1 MEKKGTIRRSRRLRD
16 KERDR
21 RSRDDEVRMSVG
33 DALGLTPSRGKAVN
47 LAEARVLQD
56 ARAAAGAWNEH
67 HAHKGRK
74 DKGGRKTK
82 RQSRSHSPQ
91 PRTGQKATARDK
103 DQRKKAKS
111 VAGTPMRAFAIRDSL
126 EARERTREVFDS
138 DAEDAEDDDH
148 DMPSLD
154 GSSSNE
160 DAEEAADYE
169 SKTPVRER
177 DDKGNADYRLS
188 LIATP
193 ASQRAQWEPE
203 DDDFIASEGSVP
215 VDNDDGDYEPS
226 YNDST
231 ESEYGE
237 LRRGARMRRVR
248 SEDPEPNP
256 ERGEA
261 LSSLREGCDDRIFR
275 LPGLDLLVSSL
286 GLTTILAP
294 PGARLLAASY
304 YRI

>member
-1 MEKKGTIRRSRRLRD
+1 M
-16 KERDR
+16 
-21 RSRDDEVRMSVG
+21 
-33 DALGLTPSRGKAVN
+33 
-47 LAEARVLQD
+47 
-56 ARAAAGAWNEH
+56 
-67 HAHKGRK
+67 
-74 DKGGRKTK
+74 
-82 RQSRSHSPQ
+82 
-91 PRTGQKATARDK
+91 
-103 DQRKKAKS
+103 
-111 VAGTPMRAFAIRDSL
+111 
-126 EARERTREVFDS
+126 
-138 DAEDAEDDDH
+138 
-148 DMPSLD
+148 
-154 GSSSNE
+154 
-160 DAEEAADYE
+160 
-169 SKTPVRER
+169 
-177 DDKGNADYRLS
+177 S
-188 LIATP
+188 LIVTP